1 MAFAVSVVT
10 ALLWLG
16 VPSTA
21 DAQDERVSAG
31 VGVGVGSLG
40 SSPNA
45 AQSDRER
52 TVIGYFNFGWSIDQH
67 WSLGFDAGGTESVRA
82 AGFARTVPYNISGTL
97 TYYPRTSSG
106 FFIKGGAGGSFL
118 DMDIVDEFGT
128 VARINLGTGLGL
140 IAGTGWDVYLGRRFW
155 LTPAVNVRY
164 GRPGDLIFGRTNPSE
179 RLEVQ
184 RRRHHDRH
192 KVRLDASNQSSTV
205 QRASCQLHT

>member
-1 MAFAVSVVT
+1 MLT

-21 DAQDERVSAG
+21 DAQERKGFWAG
-31 VGVGVGSLG
+31 VGVGGGSLG
-40 SSPNA
+40 SSSNA

-52 TVIGYFNFGWSIDQH
+52 TVISYFNFGWSIDQH

-82 AGFARTVPYNISGTL
+82 AGFAGTFPYNISGTL
-97 TYYPRTSSG
+97 AYYPRTASG

-118 DMDIVDEFGT
+118 EMDIVDEFGT
-128 VARINLGTGLGL
+128 VATINLGTGVGL

-164 GRPGDLIFGRTNPSE
+164 GRPGDLILAGRTQVSDWKYN
-179 RLEVQ
+179 VV
-184 RRRHHDRH
+184 DVTIGV
-192 KVRLDASNQSSTV
+192 KFD
-205 QRASCQLHT
+205 